1 MKTQIHQCFEIFA
14 MDMNEDRSEYLIL
27 NAASPNDDPVARIAL
42 PERMSSGIH
51 AFWQPGERPAN

>member
-14 MDMNEDRSEYLIL
+14 MDMNEDRSGCLIL
-27 NAASPNDDPVARIAL
+27 NAASPNDEPVAWIAL
-42 PERMSSGIH
+42 PERMSFGTH